1 MTDEGI
7 CLGYFERRAVS
18 GDFLRAFMFPI
29 NARFIKIIEFQISFF
44 TITVN
49 IQVFLLKLLL
59 VFT

>member
-7 CLGYFERRAVS
+7 CLGYFEGRAVS

-29 NARFIKIIEFQISFF
+29 NARFIKTELQISFF
-44 TITVN
+44 TITVI